1 MTRDKLT
8 QRIAD
13 RIFAHLPSA
22 TSKEAQSSH
31 RVADRAAVSVVE
43 ALADL
48 VHIKPQTVERFG
60 RQ

>member
-22 TSKEAQSSH
+22 TSKEAQASH
-31 RVADRAAVSVVE
+31 RLADRAAAGVVE
-43 ALADL
+43 ALAQIAH
-48 VHIKPQTVERFG
+48 VKSQTTERFG